1 MSDAP
6 PGWPPPPPPSGWP
19 PPPHGWAAAPVPPP
33 VPGVTA
39 APPGSRYDEQ
49 ARNGRQGAGGRVVEI
64 LMVLLFV
71 ICGSLGVVMVGGILA
86 LVFGL
91 ESADPDAEQL
101 FANPLAD
108 QAVTLLGLAVAI
120 PAVLLAV
127 RWFGHRPAGTV
138 SSVTGRLRLGW
149 LGRCALIA
157 FPLMALQLG
166 LLILWSTLTED
177 PAGAAEEAVEFEA
190 WPVLLLSLAVLWL
203 LVPFQAAAEEY
214 VFRGWLVQAFG
225 AWLRNPWP
233 GIVVASLL
241 FALAH
246 GFGEST
252 GFALLFYSAMWWG
265 WLVLRTGGIEATI
278 AIHTANN
285 VLTFTIAAALGEL
298 SDTGTAADAPW
309 QALVLELLFA
319 PAYCLLIARS
329 AKRRGIDTR
338 TPADQAPLLPKA
350 I

>member
-6 PGWPPPPPPSGWP
+6 PSWPPPRP
-19 PPPHGWAAAPVPPP
+19 GWAAAPVPPP
-33 VPGVTA
+33 APATTP

-49 ARNGRQGAGGRVVEI
+49 ARNGRQTRRGRAAEI
-64 LMVLLFV
+64 LLAFLFLAGATVAV
-71 ICGSLGVVMVGGILA
+71 IVVSAVLA
-86 LVFGL
+86 LALGANA
-91 ESADPDAEQL
+91 ADPDSEQL

-108 QAVTLLGLAVAI
+108 QAAGLIGLAVAA

-127 RWFGHRPAGTV
+127 RLCGHRPMGTV

-149 LGRCALIA
+149 LGRCALVA

-166 LLILWSTLTED
+166 LLILWTYLSGN
-177 PAGAAEEAVEFEA
+177 PADGGAQAVEFES
-190 WPVLLLSLAVLWL
+190 WPVLLVSLVVLWA

-233 GIVVASLL
+233 GITVASLL

-246 GFGEST
+246 GFGETT
-252 GFALLFYSAMWWG
+252 GFALLLYSAMWWG
-265 WLVLRTGGIEATI
+265 WLVLRTGGLEATI
-278 AIHTANN
+278 ALHTANN
-285 VLTFTIAAALGEL
+285 VLAFTVAAALGEL

-309 QALVLELLFA
+309 QALILELLFA
-319 PAYCLLIARS
+319 PAYCLLIARM
-329 AKRRGIDTR
+329 ARHRAIATV
-338 TPADQAPLLPKA
+338 TPQFQPPHNAPPG
-350 I
+350 